1 MIKMFGIDEEVYNHI
16 KESYP
21 EMIEKSYDRCSQL
34 VFKRECSLDFS
45 AGIATISME
54 NYGGAMTESFNVMA
68 IDFWRIEIE

>member
-54 NYGGAMTESFNVMA
+54 NYGGAMKDSFNVMA